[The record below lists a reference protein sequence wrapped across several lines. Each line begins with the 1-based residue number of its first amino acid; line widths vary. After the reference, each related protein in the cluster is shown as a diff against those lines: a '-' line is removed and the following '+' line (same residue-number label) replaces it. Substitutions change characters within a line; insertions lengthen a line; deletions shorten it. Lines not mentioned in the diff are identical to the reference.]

1 MPNYVQNEVR
11 INGTKDELE
20 EVRRFL
26 NGESAFDFHN
36 LIPEPKELLTY
47 RSPLAS
53 PDAIRY
59 VAEHSS
65 NENAPYSA
73 DVLANARRALSNI
86 ERFGAPDWYEWRCI
100 NWGTKWNA
108 GDVSVKYEENAGELL
123 FEFLTAWTWPEP
135 IFLALINR
143 FPTLGI
149 QWDFH
154 EETEGYFRDEED
166 DSKLVETWHSAVG
179 ETLDPDQLED
189 CCERLFSVVDY
200 ERSVW

>member
-11 INGTKDELE
+11 ITGKTAELE
-20 EVRRFL
+20 EVKRFL

-36 LIPEPKELLTY
+36 LVPEPKELLTY

-65 NENAPYSA
+65 TENAPYSA

-86 ERFGAPDWYEWRCI
+86 ERFGAPDWYDWRCI

-108 GDVSVKYEENAGELL
+108 GDVDVKYDENTGELL
-123 FEFLTAWTWPEP
+123 YEFLTAWTWPES

-143 FPTLGI
+143 FPALGI

-154 EETEGYFRDEED
+154 EETECCFIGEED
-166 DSKLVETWHSAVG
+166 NCELVETWHSAVA

-189 CCERLFSVVDY
+189 GYERLYSVIDG
-200 ERSVW
+200 ERPGW